1 DEIPRQGDGTFIENI
16 SAKWITADSVD
27 NGDASLLYRKPNQL
41 DSQSVR
47 LQINYALSG
56 EHNYDPGDITI
67 TVPAHIFKNRNGQDY
82 GNLIIP
88 YPEDPSK
95 KGDFNWKLV
104 GDNYVLTNTKRMSA
118 ATKGYIQFQ
127 IEGLSPQ
134 ELVDMQASDPFDA
147 YIEIVTHAGNLIG
160 LRSNKLTA
168 QFDTEAKLTNV
179 NKRINKVSRVKASQI
194 PASQRIPGEETYI
207 KVDWYVW
214 GTTAANT
221 YYTIKQT
228 DSIPQDS
235 VSESRA
241 VVADDY
247 DKYDEN
253 KHIRISDAQE
263 RYPDQNPQVGRT
275 VVLQTEADL
284 NGFVIGGES
293 SDSTELVKDN
303 AYRGYKDGNGSNY
316 SFSTAY
322 PASQFKPD
330 VEYTFHNKINYTV
343 TEVDPEVTENTN
355 PNVQDVD
362 PQLVTG
368 QNRYADA
375 SVKWSYSDP
384 KWINPGGHYMVH
396 KNGNDDTKENNRTHK
411 STYTYSDLHRGGDGY
426 YGIYPS
432 AINRLQDE
440 YAEEG
445 TDGSIR
451 LSYTINTIGYAL
463 PWMYNGGVIT
473 SEGSENNPARILG
486 NYDRPITLTTSDTG
500 ISIGRNNPKL
510 TIFEDYTFEE
520 IEFPDTPYVYRGK
533 PQNVNPDGTWEA
545 LDAGDGTF
553 KYTRDYEKANWP
565 DITLQIQ
572 RNGRWENWATVS
584 WKSGSR
590 VITKH
595 DGSTT
600 TGSKVKVP
608 ATTENFRTVVI
619 LENTEAG
626 EGAEEALQAGIDYDI
641 RAVINLKS
649 TEDMMARIDAAFAN
663 SNTPAMA
670 VYNGTNMLIER
681 ADEPK
686 DSAERQIHSI
696 DREGYDSIRG
706 YTTDTAVYPYK
717 SSTQKLSEVDYEA
730 RTILIH
736 YTAKVEERS
745 VIAEKKTWQEA
756 VDEGR
761 LQTDTSCV
769 WRDLLPKGVT
779 PKLSTIKLRSGDSL
793 VDAYTKEN
801 YQGTG
806 RILLIVEANLKPTPT
821 TYRSGDMTYYEDVP
835 TISFDAFYDFESLID
850 YGDELHNVIAYE
862 SGNKQLGTIDGY
874 TGEADN
880 PMAASHNNIFTE
892 SAFNQKDQQQK
903 AIEKVAMSNLD
914 TDPEHNDYNNFVYA
928 GAWTKIDILSAARTS
943 LYKDVQVNN
952 DGIWSEGTYYTDIYG
967 EPKEATEG
975 GRMRTVYEGGQ
986 YSYRLRIMSDPDT
999 ISTDLIM
1006 YDSLENFEPS
1016 YDPEDPL
1023 GSDND
1028 YIDAREDGDP
1038 DFHWH
1043 GTFRGVDTSQLEALG
1058 CDPTVYYSTVE
1069 KLQLSDE
1076 DDPDAAHTTNIDLN
1090 NREIWVKA
1098 EDY

>member
-1 DEIPRQGDGTFIENI
+1 MKMKKILVLILALAMIVSYTPTTTINATSTAPIQQQASQVEDKNAAAEQGTEETMTNAAEDINSQEDNKGSNEKGKESTDKIDDGQEVQDDNAEPYDEKAASPKSVEKKQSEEEREQIADSAVDFVKNDNTEAADVQGNAAESKIAAKNILDEETDLSTQKIEKVVKRLFETDLRDGDDSDDDQTGDDGGEIPRQGDGTFIENI

-27 NGDASLLYRKPNQL
+27 NGDASLLYRKPNHL

-67 TVPAHIFKNRNGQDY
+67 TVPAHIFKNRNGRDY

-127 IEGLSPQ
+127 IQDMSPQ
-134 ELVDMQASDPFDA
+134 ELVDMETSAPFDA

-160 LRSNKLTA
+160 LRSNQLKA
-168 QFDTEAKLTNV
+168 QFDTEARLTNV
-179 NKRINKVSRVKASQI
+179 NKRVNRVSRVKASQI
-194 PASQRIPGEETYI
+194 PANQRVPGEETYI
-207 KVDWYVW
+207 KVEWYVW
-214 GTTAANT
+214 GTTASNT

-228 DSIPQDS
+228 DSIPQAS
-235 VSESRA
+235 ASESRT
-241 VVADDY
+241 VVSDSY
-247 DKYDEN
+247 DKFDEN
-253 KHIRISDAQE
+253 KHIRLSDAQE
-263 RYPDQNPQVGRT
+263 QYPDQEPRVGST

-293 SDSTELVKDN
+293 SDSTELVKEN
-303 AYRGYKDGNGSNY
+303 AYRGYRDGSGSY
-316 SFSTAY
+316 YYFSTAY

-330 VEYTFHNKINYTV
+330 VEYTFHNRINYTV
-343 TEVDPEVTENTN
+343 TEVDPEVSENTN

-368 QNRYADA
+368 QNQYANA

-396 KNGNDDTKENNRTHK
+396 KNGNDDTSENNRTHK
-411 STYTYSDLHRGGDGY
+411 STYTYGDLHLGSDGY

-440 YAEEG
+440 YEENKK
-445 TDGSIR
+445 DGSVR
-451 LSYTINTIGYAL
+451 LSYTINTIGYTL
-463 PWMYNGGVIT
+463 PWMYNGGIIHNQGG
-473 SEGSENNPARILG
+473 EDNPARIIG

-510 TIFEDYTFEE
+510 TVLEDYTYEE
-520 IEFPDTPYVYRGK
+520 IEFPDTPYVYRGS

-545 LDAGDGTF
+545 MDAGDGTF
-553 KYTRDYEKANWP
+553 NYTRDYTKANWP
-565 DITLQIQ
+565 DITLQVQ
-572 RNGRWENWATVS
+572 RDGSWENWATVS

-590 VITKH
+590 VITKQ

-600 TGSKVKVP
+600 AGSKVKVP
-608 ATTENFRTVVI
+608 ADTENFRTVVT

-626 EGAEEALQAGIDYDI
+626 EGAEEAIQAGINFDI

-649 TEDMMARIDAAFAN
+649 TEDMMTLIDAAFAN
-663 SNTPAMA
+663 SNTPAMS
-670 VYNGTNMLIER
+670 VYNGINMLIER
-681 ADEPK
+681 ADVPK
-686 DSAERQIHSI
+686 SDATRQIHSI

-779 PKLSTIKLRSGDSL
+779 PKLSTIKLRTGDTL

-801 YQGTG
+801 YKGTG
-806 RILLIVEANLKPTPT
+806 RTLLIVEANLKPTPI
-821 TYRSGDMTYYEDVP
+821 TYRNGDMTYYEDVP
-835 TISFDAFYDFESLID
+835 TISFDALYDFESLID

-874 TGEADN
+874 TGEAD
-880 PMAASHNNIFTE
+880 
-892 SAFNQKDQQQK
+892 
-903 AIEKVAMSNLD
+903 
-914 TDPEHNDYNNFVYA
+914 DPTINERDYNNKA
-928 GAWTKIDILSAARTS
+928 TKDAF
-943 LYKDVQVNN
+943 NN
-952 DGIWSEGTYYTDIYG
+952 
-967 EPKEATEG
+967 K
-975 GRMRTVYEGGQ
+975 
-986 YSYRLRIMSDPDT
+986 
-999 ISTDLIM
+999 
-1006 YDSLENFEPS
+1006 N
-1016 YDPEDPL
+1016 
-1023 GSDND
+1023 
-1028 YIDAREDGDP
+1028 
-1038 DFHWH
+1038 
-1043 GTFRGVDTSQLEALG
+1043 
-1058 CDPTVYYSTVE
+1058 
-1069 KLQLSDE
+1069 
-1076 DDPDAAHTTNIDLN
+1076 
-1090 NREIWVKA
+1090 
-1098 EDY
+1098 